1 MISLV
6 RAGVV
11 AALFAVAPLLLPQ
24 SASAAEK
31 AFRNSEL
38 ADSAVKLEGQIKS
51 DAGTPTKPLPQIRR
65 DADAAFSKNDFRAGM
80 ALLAIK
86 SCDDA
91 ATEHAQLVRDN
102 RQLRQNAGQLAG
114 GTFAGVGTGRGTSS
128 EKLRKIAIR

>member
-6 RAGVV
+6 RAGVI

-51 DAGTPTKPLPQIRR
+51 DAGTLTKPLPQIRR
-65 DADAAFSKNDFRAGM
+65 DADAAFSKNEIGRA
-80 ALLAIK
+80 
-86 SCDDA
+86 
-91 ATEHAQLVRDN
+91 HV
-102 RQLRQNAGQLAG
+102 
-114 GTFAGVGTGRGTSS
+114 
-128 EKLRKIAIR
+128 